1 MKKIALLAI
10 ALSSVSAFAWEANV
24 KTGFDFY
31 RGQHEVKKIKTDNK
45 VNGNGWTLGA
55 EFIPYNKGRVDL
67 GVGFEYN
74 FGVTKARYSKGTT
87 ENSSEENKL
96 HFAPIYALAKVKL
109 HKSEDN
115 NSSIYALA
123 RFGGAVVGEKGASK
137 GGVYYG
143 LGLGFNAGHAVV
155 EGLYDGAYTPA
166 DKNFHHKVGV
176 RVGFRF
182 GDYKIAKP
190 IVIEEPAPVVVAPVP
205 VVEAPV
211 VEAPKVIETKG
222 LIHASCS
229 SEEKKCI
236 IYGFKVDGR
245 KPNKEEEKN
254 LAEITAQLNDFYKSG
269 TIDIVGH
276 TDSTGS
282 NAYNQKLSVKRATEI
297 KKLLEKHGLKSEYTI
312 NSVTGKGET
321 QPIKTNK
328 TKAGRYHNRRVELLF
343 DNIVR

>member
-10 ALSSVSAFAWEANV
+10 ALSSVSALAWEADV

-31 RGQHEVKKIKTDNK
+31 RGNHPVTKIKQSTT
-45 VNGNGWTLGA
+45 NGNGWTLGA
-55 EFIPYNKGRVDL
+55 EFIPYNKGRIDL
-67 GVGFEYN
+67 GAGFEYN
-74 FGVTKARYSKGTT
+74 FGVTKARYSQGTV
-87 ENSSEENKL
+87 ENKL
-96 HFAPIYALAKVKL
+96 HFAPIYALARVKL

-123 RFGGAVVGEKGASK
+123 RFGGAVVGEKNNSK

-143 LGLGFNAGHAVV
+143 LGLGFTAGPAIV
-155 EGLYDGAYTPA
+155 EGLYDGAYTPK
-166 DKNFHHKVGV
+166 DNNFHHKVGV

-182 GDYKIAKP
+182 GDYKVAKP
-190 IVIEEPAPVVVAPVP
+190 LVIEEPAPVVVAPAP

-211 VEAPKVIETKG
+211 EGPKVIKTKG

-229 SEEKKCI
+229 TEEQKCI

-254 LAEITAQLNDFYKSG
+254 LAEITAQLNNFYKAG

-297 KKLLEKHGLKSEYTI
+297 KKLLEKYGLKSEYTI
-312 NSVTGKGET
+312 KSVSGKGET
-321 QPIKTNK
+321 SPIATNK
-328 TKAGRYHNRRVELLF
+328 NRPGRYKNRRVELLF
-343 DNIVR
+343 SDIVR

>member
-10 ALSSVSAFAWEANV
+10 ALSSVSALAWEADV

-31 RGQHEVKKIKTDNK
+31 RGNHLVTKIKQSTT
-45 VNGNGWTLGA
+45 NGNGWTLGA
-55 EFIPYNKGRVDL
+55 EFIPYNKGRIDL
-67 GVGFEYN
+67 GAGFEYN
-74 FGVTKARYSKGTT
+74 FGVTKARYSQGTV
-87 ENSSEENKL
+87 ENKL
-96 HFAPIYALAKVKL
+96 HFAPIYALARVKL

-123 RFGGAVVGEKGASK
+123 RFGGAVVGEKNNSK

-143 LGLGFNAGHAVV
+143 LGLGFTAGPAVV
-155 EGLYDGAYTPA
+155 EGLYDGAYTPK
-166 DKNFHHKVGV
+166 DNNFHHKVGV

-182 GDYKIAKP
+182 GDYKVAKP
-190 IVIEEPAPVVVAPVP
+190 LVIEEPAPVVVAPAP

-211 VEAPKVIETKG
+211 EGPKVIKTKG

-229 SEEKKCI
+229 TEEQKCI

-254 LAEITAQLNDFYKSG
+254 LAEITAQLNDFYKAG

-297 KKLLEKHGLKSEYTI
+297 KKLLEKYGLKSEYTI
-312 NSVTGKGET
+312 KSVSGKGET
-321 QPIKTNK
+321 SPIATNK
-328 TKAGRYHNRRVELLF
+328 NRPGRYKNRRVELLF
-343 DNIVR
+343 SDIVR

>member
-10 ALSSVSAFAWEANV
+10 ALSSVSALAWEADV

-31 RGQHEVKKIKTDNK
+31 RGNHPVTKIKQSTT
-45 VNGNGWTLGA
+45 NGNGWTLGA
-55 EFIPYNKGRVDL
+55 EFIPYNKGRIDL
-67 GVGFEYN
+67 GAGFEYN
-74 FGVTKARYSKGTT
+74 FGVTKARYSQGTV
-87 ENSSEENKL
+87 ENKL
-96 HFAPIYALAKVKL
+96 HFAPIYALARVKL

-123 RFGGAVVGEKGASK
+123 RFGGAVVGEKNNSK

-143 LGLGFNAGHAVV
+143 LGLGFTAGPAIV
-155 EGLYDGAYTPA
+155 EGLYDGAYTPK
-166 DKNFHHKVGV
+166 DNNFHHKVGV

-182 GDYKIAKP
+182 GDYKVAKP
-190 IVIEEPAPVVVAPVP
+190 LVIEEPAPVVVAPAP

-211 VEAPKVIETKG
+211 EGPKVIKTKG

-229 SEEKKCI
+229 TEEQKCI

-254 LAEITAQLNDFYKSG
+254 LAEITAQLNDFYKAG

-297 KKLLEKHGLKSEYTI
+297 KKLLEKYGLKSEYTI
-312 NSVTGKGET
+312 KSVSGKGET
-321 QPIKTNK
+321 SPIATNK
-328 TKAGRYHNRRVELLF
+328 NRPGRYKNRRVELLF
-343 DNIVR
+343 SDIVR

>member
-10 ALSSVSAFAWEANV
+10 ALSSVSALAWEADV

-31 RGQHEVKKIKTDNK
+31 RGNHQVRQQSTT
-45 VNGNGWTLGA
+45 NGNGWTLGA
-55 EFIPYNKGRVDL
+55 EFIPYNKGRIDI
-67 GVGFEYN
+67 GAGFEYN
-74 FGVTKARYSKGTT
+74 FGVTKARYSKGTD
-87 ENSSEENKL
+87 ENKL
-96 HFAPIYALAKVKL
+96 HFAPIYALARVKL

-123 RFGGAVVGEKGASK
+123 RFGGAVVGEKNDSK

-143 LGLGFNAGHAVV
+143 LGLGFTAGPAVV

-166 DKNFHHKVGV
+166 DNNFHHKVGI

-182 GDYKIAKP
+182 GDYKVAKP
-190 IVIEEPAPVVVAPVP
+190 LVIEEPAPVVVAPAP

-211 VEAPKVIETKG
+211 EGPKVIKTKG

-229 SEEKKCI
+229 TEEQKCI

-254 LAEITAQLNDFYKSG
+254 LAEITAQLN
-269 TIDIVGH
+269 
-276 TDSTGS
+276 
-282 NAYNQKLSVKRATEI
+282 AYNQKLSVKRATEI
-297 KKLLEKHGLKSEYTI
+297 KKLLEKYGLKSEYTI
-312 NSVTGKGET
+312 KSVSGKGET
-321 QPIKTNK
+321 SPIATNK
-328 TKAGRYHNRRVELLF
+328 NRPGRYKNRRVELLF
-343 DNIVR
+343 SDIVR

>member
-10 ALSSVSAFAWEANV
+10 ALSSVSALAWEADV

-31 RGQHEVKKIKTDNK
+31 RGNHPVTKIKQSTT
-45 VNGNGWTLGA
+45 NGNGWTLGA
-55 EFIPYNKGRVDL
+55 EFIPYNKGRIDL
-67 GVGFEYN
+67 GAGFEYN
-74 FGVTKARYSKGTT
+74 FGVTKARYSQGTV
-87 ENSSEENKL
+87 ENKL
-96 HFAPIYALAKVKL
+96 HFAPIYALARVKL

-123 RFGGAVVGEKGASK
+123 RFGGAVVGEKNNSK

-143 LGLGFNAGHAVV
+143 LGLGFTAGPAVV
-155 EGLYDGAYTPA
+155 EGLYDGAYTPK
-166 DKNFHHKVGV
+166 DNNFHHKVGV

-182 GDYKIAKP
+182 GDYKVAKP
-190 IVIEEPAPVVVAPVP
+190 LVIEEPAPVVVAPAP

-211 VEAPKVIETKG
+211 EGPKVIKTKG

-229 SEEKKCI
+229 TEEQKCI

-254 LAEITAQLNDFYKSG
+254 LAEITAQLNDFYKAG

-297 KKLLEKHGLKSEYTI
+297 KKLLEKYGLKSEYTI
-312 NSVTGKGET
+312 KSVSGKGET
-321 QPIKTNK
+321 SPIATNK
-328 TKAGRYHNRRVELLF
+328 NRPGRYKNRRVELLF
-343 DNIVR
+343 SDIVR

>member
-10 ALSSVSAFAWEANV
+10 ALSSVSALAWEADV

-31 RGQHEVKKIKTDNK
+31 RGNHQVRQQSTT
-45 VNGNGWTLGA
+45 NGNGWTLGA
-55 EFIPYNKGRVDL
+55 EFIPYNKGRIDL
-67 GVGFEYN
+67 GAGFEYN
-74 FGVTKARYSKGTT
+74 FGVTKARYSQGTV
-87 ENSSEENKL
+87 ENKL
-96 HFAPIYALAKVKL
+96 HFAPIYALARVKL

-123 RFGGAVVGEKGASK
+123 RFGGAVVGEKNNSK

-143 LGLGFNAGHAVV
+143 LGLGFTAGPAVV
-155 EGLYDGAYTPA
+155 EGLYDGAYTPN
-166 DKNFHHKVGV
+166 DNNFHHKVGV

-182 GDYKIAKP
+182 GDYKVAKP
-190 IVIEEPAPVVVAPVP
+190 LVIEEPAPVVVAPAP

-211 VEAPKVIETKG
+211 EGPKVIKTKG

-229 SEEKKCI
+229 TEEQKCI

-254 LAEITAQLNDFYKSG
+254 LAEITAQLNDFYKAG

-297 KKLLEKHGLKSEYTI
+297 KKLLEKYGLKSEYTI
-312 NSVTGKGET
+312 KSVSGKGET
-321 QPIKTNK
+321 SPIATNK
-328 TKAGRYHNRRVELLF
+328 NRPGRYKNRRVELLF
-343 DNIVR
+343 SDIVR

>member
-10 ALSSVSAFAWEANV
+10 ALSSVSALAWEADV

-31 RGQHEVKKIKTDNK
+31 RGNHPVTKIKQSTT
-45 VNGNGWTLGA
+45 NGNGWTLGA
-55 EFIPYNKGRVDL
+55 EFIPYNKGRIDL
-67 GVGFEYN
+67 GAGFEYN
-74 FGVTKARYSKGTT
+74 FGVTKARYSQGTV
-87 ENSSEENKL
+87 ENKL
-96 HFAPIYALAKVKL
+96 HFAPIYALARVKL

-123 RFGGAVVGEKGASK
+123 RFGGAVVGEKNNSK

-143 LGLGFNAGHAVV
+143 LGLGFTAGPAVV
-155 EGLYDGAYTPA
+155 EGLYDGAYTPN
-166 DKNFHHKVGV
+166 DNNFHHKVGV

-182 GDYKIAKP
+182 GDYKVAKP
-190 IVIEEPAPVVVAPVP
+190 LVIEEPAPVVVAPAP

-211 VEAPKVIETKG
+211 EGPKVIKTKG

-229 SEEKKCI
+229 TEEQKCI

-254 LAEITAQLNDFYKSG
+254 LAEITAQLNDFYKAG

-297 KKLLEKHGLKSEYTI
+297 KKLLEKYGLKSEYTI
-312 NSVTGKGET
+312 KSVSGKGET
-321 QPIKTNK
+321 SPIATNK
-328 TKAGRYHNRRVELLF
+328 NRPGRYKNRRVELLF
-343 DNIVR
+343 SDIVR

>member
-10 ALSSVSAFAWEANV
+10 ALSSVSALAWEADV

-31 RGQHEVKKIKTDNK
+31 RGHHEVGHLKNGNK
-45 VNGNGWTLGA
+45 VDGNGWTLGA
-55 EFIPYNKGRVDL
+55 EFIPYNKGRIDL
-67 GVGFEYN
+67 GAGFEYN
-74 FGVTKARYSKGTT
+74 FGVTKARYTHKVNDSKT
-87 ENSSEENKL
+87 EEY
-96 HFAPIYALAKVKL
+96 HFAPIYALARVKL

-123 RFGGAVVGEKGASK
+123 RFGGAVVGKKNDSK

-143 LGLGFNAGHAVV
+143 LGLGFTAGPAVV
-155 EGLYDGAYTPA
+155 EGLYDGAYTPK
-166 DKNFHHKVGV
+166 DNNFHHKVGV

-182 GDYKIAKP
+182 GDYKVAKP
-190 IVIEEPAPVVVAPVP
+190 LVIEEPAPVVVAPAP

-211 VEAPKVIETKG
+211 EGPKVIKTKG

-229 SEEKKCI
+229 TEEQKCI

-254 LAEITAQLNDFYKSG
+254 LAEITAQLNDFYKAG

-297 KKLLEKHGLKSEYTI
+297 KKLLEKYGLKSEYTI
-312 NSVTGKGET
+312 RSVSGKGET
-321 QPIKTNK
+321 SPIATNK
-328 TKAGRYHNRRVELLF
+328 NRPGRYKNRRVELLF
-343 DNIVR
+343 SDIVR